1 MSMNRIFTLR
11 LGTIVLFLAIWE
23 LVGRSGLVQ
32 GEVLPPASEV
42 FAQLIGVLG
51 SDYLAGD
58 IRASLYEI
66 GVGFVV
72 GSILGL
78 SFGAVMGVNNYLYK
92 LFEPLIYYMGAVP
105 KIILFPI
112 LILFL
117 STGLQSKAGMAAIT
131 AFFPIVI
138 NTALAVREVKPIYV
152 RAARSLG
159 ANRTQLYTKV
169 YVPSILGPVLS
180 GMRLGLGVAITGA
193 LLAETAVAQ
202 EGLGFRA
209 IELYSQLR
217 IAEMYGL
224 LLLIFIVA
232 SLLNVGIGWVIR
244 RTTHYQQQEASGT
257 TSVT

>member
-1 MSMNRIFTLR
+1 MNKVLAIR
-11 LGTIVLFLAIWE
+11 LGTIVLFLAVWE
-23 LVGRSGLVQ
+23 LVGRGGFVA

-42 FAQLIGVLG
+42 FARLIGLFG
-51 SDYLAGD
+51 SDYLAAD
-58 IRASLYEI
+58 AYASVYEI
-66 GVGFVV
+66 VVGFVV

-78 SFGAVMGVNNYLYK
+78 TFGAVMGANTYLYR
-92 LFEPLIYYMGAVP
+92 LFEPLIYYLGAVP

-117 STGLQSKAGMAAIT
+117 STGPQSKVGMAAIT

-138 NTALAVREVKPIYV
+138 NTALAFREVKPIYV
-152 RAARSLG
+152 RAALSLG
-159 ANRTQLYTKV
+159 ASRAQLYSKV
-169 YVPSILGPVLS
+169 YVPAMLGPALS

-202 EGLGFRA
+202 FGLGFRA

-217 IAEMYGL
+217 IAEMYAL
-224 LLLIFIVA
+224 ILLIFIGA
-232 SLLNVGIGWVIR
+232 SLVNIGIGRLIQK
-244 RTTHYQQQEASGT
+244 TTHYQQQEVRAG